1 MAINYEDIFKRANDF
16 YLKGEYDEAL
26 NVLEE
31 VTEKDAKISEFKYK
45 MLTNMAQVCEREND
59 IESLLVCLTEMEK
72 IKPKDENILLKIALN
87 LEQTNYLPNALLYYQ
102 KILAVN
108 PKSFDAL
115 IHIAL
120 LFIKGKKYQSALNYI
135 ERAKKEKT
143 NQYITAYAYFKV
155 YEGECKFKEAMTFA
169 KEMVTLDP
177 NRENAYYDCARTSFH
192 LFDYQNTLEYCDKY
206 LKFQPNDTDIL
217 CLRIQCLKKLG
228 KTINAAPLYEDLIKR
243 YPNSYVAKRFYAME
257 TLSNK
262 DYQNGMKYYLDVV
275 SPKTIP
281 GERPKVEDKFLEYE
295 KKQWHRENLTN
306 KTILVYHGSFGAGDY
321 LMFSRYIHELETKA
335 GKVLVETNENFYELF
350 KYNFPKSTV
359 IKETKEAI
367 PSNTYDYSCSS
378 MELFYGTNIGFER
391 FPYNEGWLNIPNEKI
406 QAAKN
411 TGIFD
416 KTKLNAGIFWRGS
429 GGEMGY
435 RSMDFENFIPL
446 FNTPNCNFFSFDIIQ
461 KETNT
466 LEIMKKYEIKDC
478 SKYIKNAIDTGAFM
492 KNLDVFITV
501 DSFPLH
507 LAGALGIKSY
517 LLLPVLS
524 EWRWFNDNKNT
535 PWYNS
540 VKIFKQTETE
550 NIDIIIQKIKKELEL
565 LYSYRSFFSAK
576 NH

>member
-1 MAINYEDIFKRANDF
+1 
-16 YLKGEYDEAL
+16 
-26 NVLEE
+26 
-31 VTEKDAKISEFKYK
+31 
-45 MLTNMAQVCEREND
+45 
-59 IESLLVCLTEMEK
+59 MEK
-72 IKPKDENILLKIALN
+72 IKPEDENILLKIALN

-108 PKSFDAL
+108 PKSYEAL

-120 LFIKGKKYQSALNYI
+120 LFIKAKKYKQALDYI
-135 ERAKKEKT
+135 ERAKNEKP

-155 YEGECKFKEAMTFA
+155 YEGECKFKEALNYA
-169 KEMVTLDP
+169 KQMVSLNP
-177 NRENAYYDCARTSFH
+177 NNENAYYDCARTSFH
-192 LFDYQNTLEYCDKY
+192 LFDYKNTLDYCDKY

-217 CLRIQCLKKLG
+217 CLRIQCLQKLG
-228 KTINAAPLYEDLIKR
+228 MTNNTASLYEDLIKK

-257 TLSNK
+257 VLSKK
-262 DYQNGMKYYLDVV
+262 DYQNGMKYYLDIV
-275 SPKTIP
+275 SPKTMTEEKSKI
-281 GERPKVEDKFLEYE
+281 EDKFFEYE
-295 KKQWHRENLTN
+295 KKQWRRENLTN

-321 LMFSRYIHELETKA
+321 LMFSRYIHELEQTA
-335 GKVLVETNENFYELF
+335 GKVIVETNENFYELF

-359 IKETKEAI
+359 IKETKD
-367 PSNTYDYSCSS
+367 PVLSNTYDYSCSS

-416 KTKLNAGIFWRGS
+416 TAKLNAGIFWRGS
-429 GGEMGY
+429 DGEMGY
-435 RSMDFENFIPL
+435 RSMDFENFTPL
-446 FNTPNCNFFSFDIIQ
+446 FDNQNCNFLAFDIT
-461 KETNT
+461 KKDEKA
-466 LEIMKKYEIKDC
+466 LELIKKYNIKDC
-478 SKYIKNAIDTGAFM
+478 SKYIKNAADTGAFL

-517 LLLPVLS
+517 LILPVLS
-524 EWRWFNDNKNT
+524 EWRWFNDTKTT

-540 VKIFKQTETE
+540 VRIFKQTETE
-550 NIDIIIQKIKKELEL
+550 NIDVIIQKIKKELEL
-565 LYSYRSFFSAK
+565 LYSYRSFFSIK